1 MKLSLSRLGAAV
13 IAVIAM
19 SAPAYAGP
27 STPEVPS
34 ELVPPA
40 GNKVFLVAHA
50 EGWQIYRCDPGNVWT
65 LVAPSADLYAQNDK
79 FIGTHY
85 AGPTWQTLDG
95 SLVTATKEKEV
106 NVDPTAINWL
116 LLKKKTSVA
125 GTGGDRLFGTTWIQ
139 RLNTVG
145 GRAPAA
151 SECDVVNE
159 TDRIAYEA
167 DYYFWKASA

>member
-1 MKLSLSRLGAAV
+1 MKLSLSRLGAAA

-27 STPEVPS
+27 STPAVPS
-34 ELVPPA
+34 ELLPPA
-40 GNKVFLVAHA
+40 DNKVFLVAHA

-106 NVDPTAINWL
+106 NLDPTAVNWL

-125 GTGGDRLFGTTWIQ
+125 GADGAKLLDTTWIQ
-139 RLNTVG
+139 RINTVG
-145 GRAPAA
+145 GLAPAGPCVPGTTI
-151 SECDVVNE
+151 EVPY
-159 TDRIAYEA
+159 TA
-167 DYYFWKASA
+167 DYVFWK

>member
-1 MKLSLSRLGAAV
+1 MKLSLSRLSAAV
-13 IAVIAM
+13 IAVITM

-27 STPEVPS
+27 SPS
-34 ELVPPA
+34 SIPAELVPPA

-50 EGWQIYRCDPGNVWT
+50 KGWQIYRCDPGNVWT
-65 LVAPSADLYAQNDK
+65 PVAPSADLYAQNGK
-79 FIGTHY
+79 LIGTHY

-95 SLVTATKEKEV
+95 SFVTATKEKEV

-125 GTGGDRLFGTTWIQ
+125 GADGDRLVETTWIQ

-151 SECDVVNE
+151 SECDVVSE
-159 TDRIAYEA
+159 TVHIPYET

>member
-1 MKLSLSRLGAAV
+1 MKLSFSRLGAAA

-27 STPEVPS
+27 SAPEVPS

-65 LVAPSADLYAQNDK
+65 LVAPSANLYAENGK
-79 FIGTHY
+79 PVGTHY

-106 NVDPTAINWL
+106 NLDPTAVNWL

-125 GTGGDRLFGTTWIQ
+125 GADGAKLVDTTWIQ
-139 RLNTVG
+139 RINTVG

-151 SECDVVNE
+151 IECDVVNE
-159 TDRIAYEA
+159 TAHIAYQA

>member
-1 MKLSLSRLGAAV
+1 MKLSLSRLSAAV

-27 STPEVPS
+27 STPNVPS

-65 LVAPSADLYAQNDK
+65 FVAPSASLYAENGK

-85 AGPTWQTLDG
+85 AGPTWQALDG
-95 SLVTATKEKEV
+95 SYVTATKDKEV

-116 LLKKKTSVA
+116 LLKKKTSVVGA
-125 GTGGDRLFGTTWIQ
+125 DGARLFDTTWIQ
-139 RLNTVG
+139 RINTVG

-159 TDRIAYEA
+159 TAHVAYET